1 MVSLVATALSP
12 QIAGS
17 SVSANVT
24 LNSFPRSS
32 LRAQAA
38 FLNFLNFQS
47 RASSR
52 SLFRR
57 LCSENNHG
65 DEQFDAFSVLPSSIP
80 WDNEDVWSIF
90 AAYFFILH
98 VPLSFGGLSIVA
110 SILHEPD
117 LDPLTM
123 VVSLSTL
130 QVIEYAGA
138 LTLLYYNAKR
148 KSNLCSFFLGK
159 SSLEERSWVTA
170 SAVGIGSLIGMMFL
184 SSIVSDM
191 LLGPKDVNNLILKDM
206 LSKSPLS
213 TMPPCF
219 FLYCLITP
227 LLEETVYRG
236 FLLSSLAS
244 TKKWWQ
250 AIIFSSFIFSI
261 GHFSGENFL
270 QLFLV
275 GCVLGSAYCWTGQLA
290 SCFTI
295 HSMYNATILLITFL
309 S

>member
-1 MVSLVATALSP
+1 MVSLVATSLSP

-24 LNSFPRSS
+24 LSSFPRSS
-32 LRAQAA
+32 LRAQVV
-38 FLNFLNFQS
+38 FRNLQS
-47 RASSR
+47 RASSG

-57 LCSENNHG
+57 HCSENNHNHG
-65 DEQFDAFSVLPSSIP
+65 DELFDAFSVLPSSIP
-80 WDNEDVWSIF
+80 WDNGDVWSTF

-148 KSNLCSFFLGK
+148 KSNLWSFFLGK
-159 SSLEERSWVTA
+159 NSLEERSWVTA

-184 SSIVSDM
+184 TSIVADM
-191 LLGPKDVNNLILKDM
+191 LFGPKV
-206 LSKSPLS
+206 S
-213 TMPPCF
+213 
-219 FLYCLITP
+219 
-227 LLEETVYRG
+227 
-236 FLLSSLAS
+236 
-244 TKKWWQ
+244 
-250 AIIFSSFIFSI
+250 
-261 GHFSGENFL
+261 
-270 QLFLV
+270 
-275 GCVLGSAYCWTGQLA
+275 
-290 SCFTI
+290 
-295 HSMYNATILLITFL
+295 
-309 S
+309 

>member
-1 MVSLVATALSP
+1 MISLVATALSP

-24 LNSFPRSS
+24 LSSFPRSS

-38 FLNFLNFQS
+38 FRNLQS

-65 DEQFDAFSVLPSSIP
+65 DEQADAFSVLPSSIP

-159 SSLEERSWVTA
+159 TSLEERSWVTA

-184 SSIVSDM
+184 SSIVADM